1 MSGGCFWLDLAWLV
15 QSAIFNFAV
24 VVLRL
29 GVLGLGLCGEDQL
42 LSHLQPDQA
51 EIYSDDI
58 VIIISPAVP
67 GMLSI

>member
-1 MSGGCFWLDLAWLV
+1 MFLV
-15 QSAIFNFAV
+15 GPGLVGAIRDPQLAV

-58 VIIISPAVP
+58 VIININPAVP